1 MIALHPGQ
9 VGAFGRKL
17 ADVGAGGEM
26 PFGAGDNHAAQRS
39 VGPGASKTSRSCRHI
54 ATVMAFMRPGWLS
67 VTWATPASMRH
78 RICPGGEFGFMAR
91 LIPGARC
98 RG

>member
-1 MIALHPGQ
+1 
-9 VGAFGRKL
+9 
-17 ADVGAGGEM
+17 
-26 PFGAGDNHAAQRS
+26 
-39 VGPGASKTSRSCRHI
+39 
-54 ATVMAFMRPGWLS
+54 MAFMRPGWLS